1 MPDGN
6 PEPSILVVDD
16 EESVADGY
24 ALRLGSQY
32 NDVETAYGGVDAV
45 QTIEAQG
52 PDIVLLDRRMP
63 DLSGDEVLEEIREDA
78 LDCRV
83 IMVTAVDPDDDI
95 AAMEFD
101 DYLTKPIEKEDL
113 FAAIELQRYAATFD
127 DELDGELSAYF
138 STRSKIAVLE
148 ADKSSSQLADN
159 TKYQRLTE
167 ELAEL
172 EATLTDSVDEFAET
186 VEQFES
192 IDRA

>member
-1 MPDGN
+1 MAEANPD
-6 PEPSILVVDD
+6 PTILVVDD

-32 NDVETAYGGVDAV
+32 DDVETAYGGIEAV
-45 QTIEAQG
+45 QTIEAID

-78 LDCRV
+78 NACRV
-83 IMVTAVDPDDDI
+83 IMVTAVDPDYDI
-95 AAMEFD
+95 AAMDFD

-127 DELDGELSAYF
+127 DDLDAELSAYF

-148 ADKSSSQLADN
+148 ADKSDSQLADN
-159 TKYQRLTE
+159 NKYQRLTTK
-167 ELAEL
+167 LDEL
-172 EATLTDSVDEFAET
+172 ETTLADSVTDFEET
-186 VEQFES
+186 VEKFES